1 MEENIVNET
10 DESIIDIDLVQET
23 IEEQFE
29 KIRTQAML
37 LGFQVAIKSILDKI
51 IEVETKPGKRSMND
65 YKRLIK
71 DIRGF
76 CQTGLSRKVNL
87 DGTTSPVDK
96 SETVQN

>member
-29 KIRTQAML
+29 RIRTQAML
-37 LGFQVAIKSILDKI
+37 LGFQVAIKSVLDKI

-87 DGTTSPVDK
+87 DGTTSPVDEV
-96 SETVQN
+96 ETVQN

>member
-87 DGTTSPVDK
+87 DGTTSPVDE

>member
-29 KIRTQAML
+29 RIRTQAML
-37 LGFQVAIKSILDKI
+37 LGFQVAIKSVLDKI

-87 DGTTSPVDK
+87 DGTTSPVDEL
-96 SETVQN
+96 ETVQN